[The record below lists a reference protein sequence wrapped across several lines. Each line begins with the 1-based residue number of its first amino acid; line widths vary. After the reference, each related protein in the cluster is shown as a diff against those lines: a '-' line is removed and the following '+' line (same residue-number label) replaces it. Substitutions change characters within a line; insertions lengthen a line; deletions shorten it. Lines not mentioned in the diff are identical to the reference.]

1 MTDDSSTSTGHLS
14 VAMTTAG
21 GVMTSSSSRDTVK
34 FYFKCSLVMIAV
46 LGMAANGLVLYALVA
61 SRQHKK
67 HVLIVNQNALDC
79 LSCLLL
85 VITYSLQLSSPR
97 LTDDAAGS
105 YVLCTLLL
113 SEALSSSAILASI
126 INLACVTVERYL
138 RVVHAT
144 WSKTKLRQWMI
155 YTAMLLTWVSALTY
169 SLALVFPTTVVT
181 DGVCYAY
188 TVWKNPESSIVWM
201 TWNFILFYVIILF
214 IFIFCYWRIVRV
226 IRRQAAV
233 MAGHSADAAAAAG
246 QLHSLHQTQTNV
258 IKTMILVST
267 FYAVSWL
274 PNYIFVLFLNLNRS
288 SRVLPDSGYYASV
301 LIALVYICTNP
312 FIYATKFDPVKQVLL
327 RIMPCRKTSHQV
339 SVNVI
344 TVRSVRTSHYTN

>member
-46 LGMAANGLVLYALVA
+46 LGTAANGLVLYALVA

-155 YTAMLLTWVSALTY
+155 YTAMLLTWVSGLTY
-169 SLALVFPTTVVT
+169 SIALVFPTL
-181 DGVCYAY
+181 
-188 TVWKNPESSIVWM
+188 SSLM
-201 TWNFILFYVIILF
+201 ECAMHTR
-214 IFIFCYWRIVRV
+214 CGRI
-226 IRRQAAV
+226 Q
-233 MAGHSADAAAAAG
+233 S
-246 QLHSLHQTQTNV
+246 
-258 IKTMILVST
+258 
-267 FYAVSWL
+267 
-274 PNYIFVLFLNLNRS
+274 P
-288 SRVLPDSGYYASV
+288 AS
-301 LIALVYICTNP
+301 
-312 FIYATKFDPVKQVLL
+312 FG
-327 RIMPCRKTSHQV
+327 
-339 SVNVI
+339 
-344 TVRSVRTSHYTN
+344 